1 MGRQI
6 VTKHDVARVQG
17 ELQELARIRQQLG
30 AVAGA
35 APAVDTTITEDKY
48 KDRLLKYIPADV
60 IAIYLTLHGFVP
72 TLPPTAPRKTIYW
85 IIFGLVLAISIPWQR
100 KVLNIGKWTQVW
112 IGTGA
117 FLVWAISVGD
127 PFTTDNF
134 SWYYPAY
141 GSMILAL
148 YTFLI
153 PMLEIE

>member
-6 VTKHDVARVQG
+6 ITKNDVARIQG
-17 ELQELARIRQQLG
+17 ELQELAKLRQQLG
-30 AVAGA
+30 AVAGT
-35 APAVDTTITEDKY
+35 APAPDATITEDKY
-48 KDRLLKYIPADV
+48 KDKLLKYIPADV

-72 TLPPTAPRKTIYW
+72 TLPPAAPRKTLYW
-85 IIFGLVLAISIPWQR
+85 IIFLLILALSVPWQR
-100 KVLNIGKWTQVW
+100 KVAKIGNWTQVW

-117 FLVWAISVGD
+117 FVVWAISVGD

-153 PMLEIE
+153 PLFEIK